1 MLSRYDD
8 KMTLLS
14 LLFALL
20 MEQVHPLK
28 QDSWVLR
35 AQGQWARFISQQL
48 DTGHE
53 KHTALIWGLCVGL
66 PAGFALVVYWLLWT
80 FLGWVLAGFWC
91 VLVLYATLGFR
102 QFSHHF
108 TDIKEAYEA
117 GEETLAKEKLSQW
130 KNIDTSALDQNE
142 VTSLVI
148 EYSVLAAHQHVFG
161 VLFWFSIGAAFGLGP
176 AGAVV
181 YRLSHLLSKMWV
193 SESLMAQAQS
203 HARADESPSSS
214 TAIDPSDATSPP
226 MSTGFVSEGLS
237 RTAQTAWSK
246 VDWLSSRATALSFA
260 VVGNFED
267 AIECWRNHSALLPDD
282 NDGVVLCATSGALN
296 LRLGIVPTGPMA
308 KEEAAIREAEQELT
322 VFRQVQPLHL
332 RSVVGL
338 VWRAVVMW
346 LVLLTLLSLSRLL
359 G

>member
-1 MLSRYDD
+1 
-8 KMTLLS
+8 MTLLS

-28 QDSWVLR
+28 HDSWVLR
-35 AQGQWARFISQQL
+35 AQEQWAHLISKQL

-53 KHTALIWGLCVGL
+53 THTGLIWGLCVGL
-66 PAGFALVVYWLLWT
+66 PSVLVLVIYWLLWT
-80 FLGWVLAGFWC
+80 FLGWILAGFWC

-108 TDIKEAYEA
+108 TDIKEAFEA
-117 GEETLAKEKLSQW
+117 GEEGLAKEKLAQW
-130 KNIDTSALDQNE
+130 KGIDTSQLDKHE

-148 EYSVLAAHQHVFG
+148 EYSILAAHQHVFG

-176 AGAVV
+176 AGAVL
-181 YRLSHLLSKMWV
+181 YRLSHMLSRIWV
-193 SESLMAQAQS
+193 TGGVGETQ
-203 HARADESPSSS
+203 DEKSW
-214 TAIDPSDATSPP
+214 
-226 MSTGFVSEGLS
+226 VSEGLCL
-237 RTAQTAWSK
+237 TAQSAWSK
-246 VDWLSSRATALSFA
+246 VDWLSSRVTALSFA

-267 AIECWRNHSALLPDD
+267 AIECWRNHSALSPED

-296 LRLGIVPTGPMA
+296 LRLGIVPSGPMA

-332 RSVVGL
+332 RSVIGL
-338 VWRAVVMW
+338 VWRTVVMW

>member
-1 MLSRYDD
+1 
-8 KMTLLS
+8 MTLLS

-28 QDSWVLR
+28 HDSWVLR
-35 AQGQWARFISQQL
+35 AQEQWAHFISKQL

-53 KHTALIWGLCVGL
+53 KHTGLIWGLCVGL
-66 PAGFALVVYWLLWT
+66 PAVFVLVIYWLLWT
-80 FLGWVLAGFWC
+80 FLGWILAGLWC

-108 TDIKEAYEA
+108 TDIKEAFEA
-117 GEETLAKEKLSQW
+117 GEENLAKEKLAQW
-130 KNIDTSALDQNE
+130 KGIDTSQLDKNE

-148 EYSVLAAHQHVFG
+148 EYSILAAHQHVFG
-161 VLFWFSIGAAFGLGP
+161 VLFWFSMGAAFGFGP
-176 AGAVV
+176 AGAVI
-181 YRLSHLLSKMWV
+181 YRLSHLLSRIWVTEAVPNETSGEQAWV
-193 SESLMAQAQS
+193 STGLCLSAQS
-203 HARADESPSSS
+203 
-214 TAIDPSDATSPP
+214 
-226 MSTGFVSEGLS
+226 
-237 RTAQTAWSK
+237 AWSK
-246 VDWLSSRATALSFA
+246 VDWLSSRVTALSFA

-267 AIECWRNHSALLPDD
+267 AIECWRNHSALSPED

-296 LRLGIVPTGPMA
+296 LRLGIVPSGPMA

-338 VWRAVVMW
+338 VWRTVVMW

>member
-1 MLSRYDD
+1 M
-8 KMTLLS
+8 MTLLS

-35 AQGQWARFISQQL
+35 AQEQWANLISKQL

-53 KHTALIWGLCVGL
+53 KHTGLIWGICVGL
-66 PAGFALVVYWLLWT
+66 PAVFVLVIYWLLWT
-80 FLGWVLAGFWC
+80 FLGWILAGLWC

-108 TDIKEAYEA
+108 TVIKEAFEA
-117 GEETLAKEKLSQW
+117 GEESLAKEKLAQW
-130 KNIDTSALDQNE
+130 KGMDTSALDKHE

-148 EYSVLAAHQHVFG
+148 EYSILAAHQHVFG

-176 AGAVV
+176 AGAVI
-181 YRLSHLLSKMWV
+181 YRLSHLLSRIWLTQG
-193 SESLMAQAQS
+193 ES
-203 HARADESPSSS
+203 ADGPAEHSW
-214 TAIDPSDATSPP
+214 
-226 MSTGFVSEGLS
+226 VSEGLC
-237 RTAQTAWSK
+237 RTAQVAWSK

-267 AIECWRNHSALLPDD
+267 AIECWRNHSALSPED

-296 LRLGIVPTGPMA
+296 LRLGIVPSGPMA
-308 KEEAAIREAEQELT
+308 KEEAAIRESEQELT
-322 VFRQVQPLHL
+322 VFRQVQPQHL

-338 VWRAVVMW
+338 VWRTVVMW

>member
-1 MLSRYDD
+1 MHSRYDAT
-8 KMTLLS
+8 MTLLS

-20 MEQVHPLK
+20 MEQVHPLT
-28 QDSWVLR
+28 QDSWILR
-35 AQGQWARFISQQL
+35 AQGQWAQLISKQL

-53 KHTALIWGLCVGL
+53 KHTGLIWGLCVVL
-66 PAGFALVVYWLLWT
+66 PAVLALAVYWLLWT
-80 FLGWVLAGFWC
+80 FLGWVLAGVWC

-108 TDIKEAYEA
+108 TDIKEAFEA
-117 GEETLAKEKLSQW
+117 GDDALAREKLAQW
-130 KNIDTSALDQNE
+130 KQIDTSQLNKNE
-142 VTSLVI
+142 LTSLVI

-176 AGAVV
+176 TGAVV
-181 YRLSHLLSKMWV
+181 YRLSQLLSKMWQHGEL
-193 SESLMAQAQS
+193 SSPGAQ
-203 HARADESPSSS
+203 
-214 TAIDPSDATSPP
+214 
-226 MSTGFVSEGLS
+226 GCVSEGLS
-237 RTAQTAWSK
+237 RTATNAWSK
-246 VDWLSSRATALSFA
+246 VDWLSARATALSFA

-267 AIECWRNHSALLPDD
+267 AIECWRNHSALSPDD

-296 LRLGIVPTGPMA
+296 IRLGIVPSSPMA

-322 VFRQVQPLHL
+322 VFRAVQPQHL

-338 VWRAVVMW
+338 VWRTVVMW

>member
-1 MLSRYDD
+1 
-8 KMTLLS
+8 MTLLS

-28 QDSWVLR
+28 HDSWVLR
-35 AQGQWARFISQQL
+35 AQEQWAHFISKQL

-53 KHTALIWGLCVGL
+53 KHTGLIWGLCVGL
-66 PAGFALVVYWLLWT
+66 PAVFVLVIYWLLWT
-80 FLGWVLAGFWC
+80 FLGWILAGLWC

-108 TDIKEAYEA
+108 TDIKDAFEA
-117 GEETLAKEKLSQW
+117 GEENLAREKLAQW
-130 KNIDTSALDQNE
+130 KGIDTSQLDKNE

-148 EYSVLAAHQHVFG
+148 EYSILAAHQHVFG
-161 VLFWFSIGAAFGLGP
+161 VLFWFSMGAAFGFGP
-176 AGAVV
+176 AGAVI
-181 YRLSHLLSKMWV
+181 YRLSHLLSRIWVTEAVPNETSGQEAWV
-193 SESLMAQAQS
+193 SAGLCQSAQS
-203 HARADESPSSS
+203 
-214 TAIDPSDATSPP
+214 
-226 MSTGFVSEGLS
+226 
-237 RTAQTAWSK
+237 AWSK
-246 VDWLSSRATALSFA
+246 VDWLSSRVTALSFA

-267 AIECWRNHSALLPDD
+267 AIECWRNHSALSPED

-296 LRLGIVPTGPMA
+296 LRLGIVPSGPMA

-338 VWRAVVMW
+338 VWRTVVMW

>member
-1 MLSRYDD
+1 
-8 KMTLLS
+8 MTLLS

-28 QDSWVLR
+28 HDSWVLR
-35 AQGQWARFISQQL
+35 AQEQWAHFISKQL

-53 KHTALIWGLCVGL
+53 KHTGLIWGLCVGL
-66 PAGFALVVYWLLWT
+66 PAVFVLVIYWLLWT
-80 FLGWVLAGFWC
+80 FLGWILAGLWC

-108 TDIKEAYEA
+108 TEIKEAFEA
-117 GEETLAKEKLSQW
+117 GEDNLAKEKLAQW
-130 KNIDTSALDQNE
+130 KGIDTSQLDKNE
-142 VTSLVI
+142 VTSLAI
-148 EYSVLAAHQHVFG
+148 EYSILAAHQHVFG
-161 VLFWFSIGAAFGLGP
+161 VLFWFALGAAFGFGP
-176 AGAVV
+176 AGAVI
-181 YRLSHLLSKMWV
+181 YRLSHLLSRIWVAESAPNETSSEHTWV
-193 SESLMAQAQS
+193 SAGLCLSAQS
-203 HARADESPSSS
+203 
-214 TAIDPSDATSPP
+214 
-226 MSTGFVSEGLS
+226 
-237 RTAQTAWSK
+237 AWSK
-246 VDWLSSRATALSFA
+246 VDWLSSRVTALSFA

-267 AIECWRNHSALLPDD
+267 AIECWRNHSALSPED

-296 LRLGIVPTGPMA
+296 LRLGIVPSGPMA